1 MFGNAFAKM
10 TDQIAD
16 SQIFHDATHS
26 AEVAVLTSQ
35 VFLQM
40 CVQSAGSTCQFFIIF
55 FKP

>member
-40 CVQSAGSTCQFFIIF
+40 CVQSASSTFFKNF

>member
-40 CVQSAGSTCQFFIIF
+40 CVQSASSTFLIFF